1 MDLKMKTVKNIKI
14 KLQHYLVELF
24 QTIFTR
30 KLFYP
35 IHFRI
40 YKFSLYGMGLNQTF
54 DFEKNGE
61 KVVLKGIISK
71 TSNPVIFDVGANVG
85 EYSKAIKNIS
95 EPSQIY
101 AFEPH
106 PKTYLILKE
115 QALKNNFI
123 AINQGLGCKE
133 EIMQLFDYK
142 TNDGSPRA
150 SLFREVIEIQYNSP
164 SVTHD
169 VSISTID
176 NFMKMNHIEKIHL
189 LKIDTEGNELNV
201 LLGAKETLENNLID
215 VIQFEFNYTNI
226 ISKVFFSDFNRLL
239 PGFTF
244 YRIVRDGLVKLAP
257 LSVFNEI
264 FMYQNI
270 IAINTCR
277 TTNK

>member
-1 MDLKMKTVKNIKI
+1 MNFNMGKVKKIKI
-14 KLQHYLVELF
+14 KLRSYIVAVF
-24 QTIFTR
+24 QTLFTR
-30 KLFYP
+30 KIFFQ
-35 IHFRI
+35 IHYFF
-40 YKFSLYGMGLNQTF
+40 YKFSLLGMGINQSF

-61 KVVLKGIISK
+61 KVVFKRIISK
-71 TSNPVIFDVGANVG
+71 LSNPIIFDVGANVG

-95 EPSQIY
+95 EQSLIY

-106 PKTYLILKE
+106 PKTYLVLKDE
-115 QALKNNFI
+115 ALKSNFI
-123 AINQGLGCKE
+123 AVNQGLGSKE
-133 EIMQLFDYK
+133 EVLQLYDYK
-142 TNDGSPRA
+142 INDGSPRA
-150 SLFREVIEIQYNSP
+150 SLFKDVIEVQYNSP
-164 SVTHD
+164 SVIHD
-169 VSISTID
+169 VEISTID
-176 NFMKMNHIEKIHL
+176 IFMKRNHIEKIHL

-277 TTNK
+277 TLNK